1 MKTQRSEFP
10 AHANARTGGRYA
22 VAKELI
28 CVALFS
34 AVATFAAVP
43 AAHAHGDEDHGAAP
57 PPVTQSMAPRAVAA
71 TEEFEVVAVLEDK
84 HLLVYVDRHASN
96 EPVVGAKVEVEGA
109 GLQGVAAES
118 APGVYLM
125 NLAAALPPAKHG
137 LTISIEAGDSADLL
151 TATLDTSLAAPAAA
165 HAHAWSEWIVWGLAA
180 LLLLVS
186 AALLA
191 ARRRKQKGL

>member
-1 MKTQRSEFP
+1 MRRIVAVVLF
-10 AHANARTGGRYA
+10 A
-22 VAKELI
+22 VA
-28 CVALFS
+28 FS
-34 AVATFAAVP
+34 AYG
-43 AAHAHGDEDHGAAP
+43 HGDEDHGAAP

-84 HLLVYVDRHASN
+84 HLVVYVDRYASN
-96 EPVVGAKVEVEGA
+96 EPVAGAKVEIEGV
-109 GLQGVAAES
+109 GQQGIAAES
-118 APGVYLM
+118 APGTYLL
-125 NLAAALPPAKHG
+125 NLAAALPPAKHA

-165 HAHAWSEWIVWGLAA
+165 HAHYWSEWIVWGLAA

-191 ARRRKQKGL
+191 ARRRKQRGQ